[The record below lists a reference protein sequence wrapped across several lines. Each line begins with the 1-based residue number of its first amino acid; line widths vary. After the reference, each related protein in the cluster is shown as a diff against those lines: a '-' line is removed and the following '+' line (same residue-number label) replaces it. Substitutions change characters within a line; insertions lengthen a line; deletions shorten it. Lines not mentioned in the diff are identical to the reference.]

1 MERAASL
8 LTLLVALFP
17 AAVLVTAVEGGKSAV
32 WMFFRR
38 IFRWRIGLAWWLV
51 VVGSLPALTVAI
63 ALMMGDSLRTP
74 SARVLG
80 GEVVGMM
87 VAFLLINLWEEAAW
101 AGFLQTRLER
111 RHNLFV
117 ATLLTIIPF
126 AAIHVPLRMI
136 NGATTPAEL
145 AQAFLFLLILGVIVR
160 PLMAIAL
167 RATGDSIFAVA
178 LLHTMFNRSNNIDG
192 IAADL
197 LSGPNRSTAALIAT
211 LLLTVAVGIS
221 VRRRLGRACRQELDT
236 INSAGMGS
244 SGASGTSI
252 GNAITTYEV
261 SGSNVRMQPG
271 ESQVLP

>member
-63 ALMMGDSLRTP
+63 ALLMGDSLRTP
-74 SARVLG
+74 SASVLG
-80 GEVVGMM
+80 GEVVGIV

-136 NGATTPAEL
+136 NGATRPAEL

-167 RATGDSIFAVA
+167 RGAGDSIFAVA